1 MARIAIVIDLALLWI
16 LWPRIARGDTVG
28 IGWSGFRRSKVLA
41 SLLASALTVL
51 LVVTIATFPGE
62 WLEEKLPP
70 VRFIPT
76 SWKAW
81 TLPSGQAIQSVG
93 SGWVTLHGLLVAGE
107 VNYVTGRPRS
117 LWSNVLVLPN
127 FEIDDRVRFE
137 ADGKSS
143 ISSKPLSLRGCSLQG
158 AVLPF
163 ADLRRADFTGASLSD
178 AKLFGADLREAK
190 FECDWIGGLP
200 GFHPFGEVENKDRI
214 CTQLNGALLVNA
226 QLQGASL
233 DRAQLHNAFLA
244 NAQLQGANL
253 DNAGLQGD
261 QLWFAH
267 LQGAS
272 LKDTQLQGASLEY
285 AQLRGAFL
293 YQTQLQGAVLYRAQ
307 LQGALLIATQL
318 QGAWLFETQLQGA
331 SLRRTFVWRSDPR
344 SANTED
350 TFVDAPELGPK
361 YFRLNCRRPDEEKA
375 VTPAD
380 ECDWS
385 ETSYAALKSL
395 IENSVAFGVTRD
407 RALQRI
413 GKLEKPPYAADEGST
428 KSWTDLARGSAHSED
443 AYFNTHAK
451 TLEEIGCAANGA
463 PYVIAGLIPQLD
475 RRFERNLSQEAE
487 VADAFL
493 KEEKCPG
500 ARGLSEENKAKL
512 REIRDRVIPASP
524 PLTGG
529 LATRRANHRIP
540 HFKSPVILAASVHL
554 LSGGSSTPRTTH
566 IGGITHLEVTEPEA
580 HPLAT

>member
-272 LKDTQLQGASLEY
+272 LKIHSCKAPLLSTRSC
-285 AQLRGAFL
+285 
-293 YQTQLQGAVLYRAQ
+293 AVPSYIKRNSRAPYSIVHSCRAPCSSQ
-307 LQGALLIATQL
+307 PNSRAL
-318 QGAWLFETQLQGA
+318 G
-331 SLRRTFVWRSDPR
+331 SLRRSCK
-344 SANTED
+344 
-350 TFVDAPELGPK
+350 APLFAVPLFGEAI
-361 YFRLNCRRPDEEKA
+361 PD
-375 VTPAD
+375 
-380 ECDWS
+380 
-385 ETSYAALKSL
+385 
-395 IENSVAFGVTRD
+395 
-407 RALQRI
+407 Q
-413 GKLEKPPYAADEGST
+413 
-428 KSWTDLARGSAHSED
+428 
-443 AYFNTHAK
+443 
-451 TLEEIGCAANGA
+451 
-463 PYVIAGLIPQLD
+463 Q
-475 RRFERNLSQEAE
+475 
-487 VADAFL
+487 
-493 KEEKCPG
+493 
-500 ARGLSEENKAKL
+500 
-512 REIRDRVIPASP
+512 
-524 PLTGG
+524 
-529 LATRRANHRIP
+529 TRRTRSLTHP
-540 HFKSPVILAASVHL
+540 S
-554 LSGGSSTPRTTH
+554 SGRSISD
-566 IGGITHLEVTEPEA
+566 
-580 HPLAT
+580 